1 MADSRFER
9 PAMRQEMQAV
19 PRPVEDEPGLVEV
32 DTTWGT
38 IQPMEVAE
46 GVRTVGE
53 VELIAHLKKGL
64 PAADSRDSDSYHRA
78 TIPGAIFLP
87 FTEAAARRGE
97 LDHEHPTVFFCNGP
111 QCGQSPRAIRALI
124 DAGYPANRIW
134 YYRGGLHDWIT
145 LGLPVVSTHVP

>member
-53 VELIAHLKKGL
+53 VELIEHLRK
-64 PAADSRDSDSYHRA
+64 RV
-78 TIPGAIFLP
+78 
-87 FTEAAARRGE
+87 ARR
-97 LDHEHPTVFFCNGP
+97 
-111 QCGQSPRAIRALI
+111 R
-124 DAGYPANRIW
+124 
-134 YYRGGLHDWIT
+134 
-145 LGLPVVSTHVP
+145 